1 MPGKGGKTTPDKSE
15 KSKEPTQPPV
25 QEDTA
30 EDEERTIWIQ
40 NFLKN
45 VGIIPGSSI
54 TDDIHNTLEVVLVDP
69 ASLKF
74 VTKVCP
80 KNAGGA
86 SGAIY
91 RWLGINKS
99 KQFCTN
105 VDDAFKTIG
114 DVVGITVPDKQKA
127 VIHAIGPGFRDR
139 EISEDQAVE
148 ELIKVYQN
156 VLDLFAKSQQ
166 KCLMLVPICGGIQAG
181 KLRSKMGDITLRAL
195 GEAFAELEETVLA
208 DKHHGAH
215 VRTA

>member
-1 MPGKGGKTTPDKSE
+1 ML
-15 KSKEPTQPPV
+15 
-25 QEDTA
+25 
-30 EDEERTIWIQ
+30 EERRGPSIGGW
-40 NFLKN
+40 
-45 VGIIPGSSI
+45 GS
-54 TDDIHNTLEVVLVDP
+54 TR
-69 ASLKF
+69 
-74 VTKVCP
+74 
-80 KNAGGA
+80 
-86 SGAIY
+86 AISSAKKLMT
-91 RWLGINKS
+91 RSRRL
-99 KQFCTN
+99 
-105 VDDAFKTIG
+105 G

-127 VIHAIGPGFRDR
+127 VIHAIGPGFRYR

-195 GEAFAELEETVLA
+195 GEAFAELEETVQQQNVA